1 VRVGGWG
8 KGGGWEGRE
17 GGWEGRRGVKVGGW

>member
-1 VRVGGWG
+1 MRVGGWG